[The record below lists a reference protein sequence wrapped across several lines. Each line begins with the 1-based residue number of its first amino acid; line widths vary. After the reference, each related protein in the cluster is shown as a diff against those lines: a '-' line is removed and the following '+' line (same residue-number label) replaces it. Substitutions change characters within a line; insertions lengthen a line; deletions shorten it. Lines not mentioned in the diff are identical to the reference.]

1 MCRVCVEAL
10 GIETP
15 LADSYWG
22 KSIMVNR
29 ATVGRIPIN
38 RIK

>member
-29 ATVGRIPIN
+29 ATEDAFQLIE
-38 RIK
+38 